1 MGVQQRLYA
10 MRDSPWWSRD
20 ATIRR
25 CRGAAGMSPS
35 AFPESEQIIMPLSMY
50 QASIPVFV
58 RALNV
63 LTALLDKAEAHAAQN
78 GIALN
83 TLVEARL
90 APDMYPLSGQ
100 IQRASDASKFAIKR
114 LTGLDAPSFE
124 DVETTFPE
132 LRKRIADTV
141 AWLQSVPASAVD
153 GSETRTVQLSFGEF
167 KASFQGD
174 SYLLTFALP
183 NFYFHI
189 TTAYAILR
197 HKGVPVGKL
206 DFLGP
211 YPA

>member
-1 MGVQQRLYA
+1 
-10 MRDSPWWSRD
+10 
-20 ATIRR
+20 
-25 CRGAAGMSPS
+25 
-35 AFPESEQIIMPLSMY
+35 MPLSMY

-78 GIALN
+78 GLDLS
-83 TLVEARL
+83 TLVNARL

-100 IQRASDASKFAIKR
+100 IQRASDASKFAVKR

-141 AWLQSVPASAVD
+141 AWLQSVPASALE
-153 GSETRTVQLSFGEF
+153 GSESKSVQLTFGDF
-167 KASFQGD
+167 KPTFQGD
-174 SYLLTFALP
+174 AYLLSFALP

-189 TTAYAILR
+189 TTAYGILR
-197 HKGVPVGKL
+197 HSGVPIGKL

-211 YPA
+211 YPG